1 MTGPKVIA
9 ATALGLSLSMAFA
22 AHAATPIGRWET
34 QAEQG
39 QVEFYDCNGK
49 LCGRAL
55 PNAELLKGPVLKD
68 ARNKNPALRDRP
80 LNGLQI
86 ISDFAGGPVKWTGGA
101 IYRPEDG
108 NTYKGKIELVDANTL
123 KMTGCVF
130 EPLCKTYVWKRAQ

>member
-1 MTGPKVIA
+1 MTAPRMIA
-9 ATALGLSLSMAFA
+9 AMALGLSLTFA
-22 AHAATPIGRWET
+22 LSANAASPVGRWVT
-34 QAEQG
+34 QAEKG
-39 QVEFYDCNGK
+39 QVEFFECGAK

-55 PNAELLKGPVLKD
+55 PDAELLKGPVLKD

-86 ISDFAGGPVKWTGGA
+86 ISDFAGGPTVWSGGA

-108 NTYKGKIELVDANTL
+108 NTYKGKIELLDANTL

-130 EPLCKTYVWKRAQ
+130 EPLCKTYIWKRVQ